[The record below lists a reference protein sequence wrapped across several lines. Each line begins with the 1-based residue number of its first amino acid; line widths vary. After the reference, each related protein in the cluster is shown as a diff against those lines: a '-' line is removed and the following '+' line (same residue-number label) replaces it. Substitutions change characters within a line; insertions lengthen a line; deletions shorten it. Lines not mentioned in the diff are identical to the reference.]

1 MTQPGGVSRFP
12 AGREEAMQ
20 FDTVLYETRE
30 RIATITLNRPEKL
43 NALSLKLQLELV
55 LALKLAEADS
65 DVRVIVLKGAGRAF
79 CAGYDLSAGGVATDA
94 SGVSSAVADAVSLE
108 DTLRRLLTIWDLRKP
123 VIAQVHGFCLAGGT
137 QLALICDITIA
148 ADDATFGIP
157 QLPVG
162 IGFVLPFWTWLIGPK
177 KAREVFYRIGTRI
190 GAAEAQALGM
200 LNAVVPADQLEG
212 HVLELAKGIAET
224 PAEILLLAKR
234 AINETQEVQGFRES
248 LAFGVEID
256 ALSHQSNA
264 VRAVNRVIREQ
275 GLRTA
280 LATWKDVV

>member
-1 MTQPGGVSRFP
+1 
-12 AGREEAMQ
+12 MQ
-20 FDTVLYETRE
+20 YETVLFEVKE
-30 RIATITLNRPEKL
+30 RVATITLNRPEKL
-43 NALSLKLQLELV
+43 NALNVTLQTELV
-55 LALKLAEADS
+55 LALKAAEADK

-79 CAGYDLSAGGVATDA
+79 CAGYDLSGGAVATDS
-94 SGVSSAVADAVSLE
+94 SGGSSAVYDAASLE

-137 QLALICDITIA
+137 QLALICDLTFA
-148 ADDATFGIP
+148 SDDATFGIP

-177 KAREVFYRIGTRI
+177 KAREIFYRIGSRI
-190 GAAEAQALGM
+190 GAQEALSLGM
-200 LNAVVPADQLEG
+200 LNAVVPAGQLES
-212 HVLELAKGIAET
+212 HVLEVANGIAET
-224 PAEILLLAKR
+224 PIEILMLAKR

-248 LAFGVEID
+248 LAAGVHID

-264 VRAVNRVIREQ
+264 VRSVNRVIREQ

-280 LATWKDVV
+280 LTTWKDIV

>member
-1 MTQPGGVSRFP
+1 MEF
-12 AGREEAMQ
+12 E
-20 FDTVLYETRE
+20 TVIYAVNDQ
-30 RIATITLNRPEKL
+30 IATITLNRPEKL
-43 NALSLKLQLELV
+43 NALNLKMQMELV
-55 LALKLAEADS
+55 SALKDAEADR
-65 DVRVIVLKGAGRAF
+65 DVRVVVVKGAGRAF
-79 CAGYDLSAGGVATDA
+79 CAGYDLSGGAIAIDAAGG
-94 SGVSSAVADAVSLE
+94 SSAVNDAASLQ

-148 ADDATFGIP
+148 ADDTTFGIP

-177 KAREVFYRIGTRI
+177 RAREVFYRIGTTI
-190 GAAEAQALGM
+190 SAADALEFGM
-200 LNAVVPADQLEG
+200 LNAVVPAGQLDS
-212 HVLELAKGIAET
+212 HVLKVAKEIAET

-280 LATWKDVV
+280 LATWKEVV